1 MTAAQCV
8 GYTLAQTSAVTAL
21 VSTRIYHGMR
31 PVSTVVPCINYFE
44 MAGGQRKNG
53 FETVIF
59 AINCRATTASTAL
72 QIARLVI
79 DVFHGTYSTGTYG
92 SMNGFEISRGSL
104 RQSQGLIPET
114 SDNLYNAPVDI
125 QLVYPSSS
133 IS

>member
-53 FETVIF
+53 FETVTF

-79 DVFHGTYSTGTYG
+79 DVFHGTYSTGIYG
-92 SMNGFEISRGSL
+92 AMNGFEISRGSL

>member
-1 MTAAQCV
+1 MTGAQV
-8 GYTLAQTSAVTAL
+8 IGYTLNQTSAITAL

-44 MAGGQRKNG
+44 LAGGQRKNG
-53 FETVIF
+53 FETI
-59 AINCRATTASTAL
+59 AYSINCRATTAATAL

-79 DVFHGTYSTGTYG
+79 DTFHGTSSMGTHG
-92 SMNGFEISRGSL
+92 AMNGFEITRGSL

-133 IS
+133 VS